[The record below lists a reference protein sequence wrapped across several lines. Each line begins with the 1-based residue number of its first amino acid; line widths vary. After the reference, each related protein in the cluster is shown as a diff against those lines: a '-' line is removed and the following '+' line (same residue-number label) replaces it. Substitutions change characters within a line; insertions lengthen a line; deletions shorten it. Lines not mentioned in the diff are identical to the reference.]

1 MGHKPFA
8 LFLLT
13 GLLALPLACGDDDDN
28 VATGGKGGTAG
39 TGGNKGGTG
48 GGTGATGGTRPTGGS
63 GNTGGTRPTGGT
75 GGTRP
80 TGGSDTGGGGGAVG
94 GGGTDGG
101 TDGGGGAVGG
111 GGTDG
116 GAGAVGGDDQ
126 GGAGAGGGGNVTDT
140 QIDALKT
147 SICTKPVMAGEPC
160 TDVGGNCMIYM
171 NGFDSLATTD
181 ECKSLF
187 VDYLECANDRPL
199 DDFSCDDNGL
209 NHNTADTNCATELG
223 TFAETCSA
231 G

>member
-80 TGGSDTGGGGGAVG
+80 TGGSDTG
-94 GGGTDGG
+94 
-101 TDGGGGAVGG
+101 GGGGAVGG